1 MQVLEA
7 RCIDTQKVQVK
18 HVSQANRL
26 DPARAAAVEQV
37 LYSIDRQLLTGGLR
51 LTTVLPVLA
60 TGIGFLAWSVATSS
74 SPPSWWEEAI
84 KPALGIDFDWALV
97 GLQFAVLLTFGLMLL
112 VHRVRLGLSVIGIQT
127 EVDELGG
134 PHRWVA
140 SSHGYDLIH
149 EVMHRSMR
157 ATTTSLILV
166 MSGLIMLIIE
176 LVRSPSS
183 EVGMIAHLAACSF
196 VLLAFAE
203 HLGRSGRNFTSSSET
218 GLLEAY
224 DPPIHPSSLRDV
236 FDEILLTA
244 MDPLLRAKYE
254 SFMHDLLEHRKEGLD
269 LVATKEKVLALQWMR
284 CDGQIQ
290 TPQLVEELGE
300 VLTEEGVDML
310 RGHEVFTPDV
320 WTRLFDKATR
330 IAPAFFRMMRRTTER
345 IRTGNLVGQ
354 QDLLVDVDMANIV
367 DGTSGL
373 FMYIR
378 NLDDTPRTVVLRMQS
393 PDFRP
398 QDLALTFH
406 LASGEQEAVLG
417 SSLPVSGEGDD
428 DVIGSLVRLLQK
440 GTTSWQSLIPDRV
453 GEATI
458 TVRLENEAGD
468 LLLGRQI
475 NTRVRANARTRLRRS
490 TVVASATLGVL
501 GVLAAAAMQVN
512 GLLLA

>member
-1 MQVLEA
+1 MTSDA
-7 RCIDTQKVQVK
+7 AGAST
-18 HVSQANRL
+18 
-26 DPARAAAVEQV
+26 RASDVEQV
-37 LYSIDRQLLTGGLR
+37 LFSIDRQLLTGGLR
-51 LTTVLPVLA
+51 LTTVLPLLA

-74 SPPSWWEEAI
+74 APPSWWESSI
-84 KPALGIDFDWALV
+84 RPTLRVDFAWALV
-97 GLQFAVLLTFGLMLL
+97 ALQFAVLLTYGLMLL
-112 VHRVRLGLSVIGIQT
+112 VHRIRVGLSVLGIVS
-127 EVDELGG
+127 EVDALGG
-134 PHRWVA
+134 AHRWVA
-140 SSHGYDLIH
+140 SSHGYDMI
-149 EVMHRSMR
+149 EEAMQRSMR

-166 MSGLIMLIIE
+166 ISGLLCLAVE
-176 LVRSPSS
+176 LVRSPLSQ
-183 EVGMIAHLAACSF
+183 VGQVAHLAGVSF

-203 HLGRSGRNFTSSSET
+203 HLGRSGRSFTSSTET

-224 DPPIHPSSLRDV
+224 DPPIHPSALQDV
-236 FDEILLTA
+236 FDEILLTV

-254 SFMHDLLEHRKEGLD
+254 SFMHDLLGFRTSTQD
-269 LVATKEKVLALQWMR
+269 LVMAKEKILALQWMR

-290 TPQLVEELGE
+290 TPQLIEELAE
-300 VLTEEGVDML
+300 VLSEEGVEFL
-310 RGHEVFTPDV
+310 RQHSVFTPDV
-320 WTRLFDKATR
+320 WTRLFDKAAS

-345 IRTGNLVGQ
+345 IRTGSLHGQ

-367 DGTSGL
+367 DGTTGL

-406 LASGEQEAVLG
+406 LASGEQESVLG
-417 SSLPVSGEGDD
+417 SALPVAGDGDD

-440 GTTSWQSLIPDRV
+440 GTTSWQSLIPDRS

-475 NTRVRANARTRLRRS
+475 NTRVRADARTRIRRG
-490 TVVASATLGVL
+490 TVVACATVGVL
-501 GVLAAAAMQVN
+501 GVLIAAAQQVN
-512 GLLLA
+512 GLLLG